1 MSQQTAVATRD
12 PPMTVVGKIMTNRE
26 VRAVVVNV
34 TLVEKLVTSVE
45 IVPKSK
51 TVCKEVVQ
59 RLVLSV
65 EDMVT

>member
-1 MSQQTAVATRD
+1 
-12 PPMTVVGKIMTNRE
+12 MTVVGKIMTNRE

-51 TVCKEVVQ
+51 TGCKEVVQ